1 VISNQV
7 LQKDIIADLKAL
19 VALTALLKAAADI
32 KEDQY
37 QGTTYGY
44 PAVRVALARQA
55 PYRIPE
61 QCDHMT
67 LTFSIRVYSEQESS
81 KEADTVMGVIADRYH
96 RHFFTGTGWKGWINR
111 EAVVS
116 AALWAEKLWRS
127 EAFFRV
133 NVYPSTA
140 TP

>member
-1 VISNQV
+1 VIPNQV
-7 LQKDIIADLKAL
+7 LQKDIIADLKVYAPL
-19 VALTALLKAAADI
+19 ISVITTGSAI
-32 KEDQY
+32 KEDEY
-37 QGTTYGY
+37 QGTTYVY

-61 QCDHMT
+61 LCDHMT

-81 KEADTVMGVIADRYH
+81 KEADTVIGVIAGHYH

-116 AALWAEKLWRS
+116 AALWTEKLWRS

-133 NVYPSTA
+133 NVYPNTA

>member
-7 LQKDIIADLKAL
+7 LQADIIADLKAL
-19 VALTALLKAAADI
+19 AALTTLLKAATDI

-37 QGTTYGY
+37 QGTVYGY
-44 PAVRVALARQA
+44 PAVRVALARQV

-61 QCDHMT
+61 LCDHMT

-81 KEADTVMGVIADRYH
+81 KEADTVMGVIAAHYH
-96 RHFFTGTGWKGWINR
+96 RHFFSGTGWKGWINR

-116 AALWAEKLWRS
+116 AALWSEKLWRA

-133 NVYPSTA
+133 NVYPNAATA
-140 TP
+140 